1 MSGGINLIVNTVL
14 NSIVDINEYD
24 NLFLV
29 ANNLYISNKGKAIDL
44 EMFVDTSKKHE
55 ILSLENYGKFCKNS
69 IVLGDTNNDK
79 SMADNIGES

>member
-1 MSGGINLIVNTVL
+1 
-14 NSIVDINEYD
+14 
-24 NLFLV
+24 
-29 ANNLYISNKGKAIDL
+29 
-44 EMFVDTSKKHE
+44 MFVDTSKKHE